1 MKLFN
6 CWQADLLIRGLF
18 KMDLITSPLR
28 LTLSGTCTP
37 TRPAETRAEELEHIL
52 IDAWVHC
59 MSFAFGCI
67 IVCVFYCR
75 TKPWASLTSIRLF
88 IIHVTP
94 RIDFLSAI
102 VSLYFEAAPEEKIKD
117 IQAFSSLQLFS
128 LNQPFPAVKLC
139 TSSLAWRISQ
149 QIYLYAKFSC
159 LKIHNWT
166 FLCVSYMSG
175 QVWWVLCCTSQQ
187 VLSHCGWSSLSLSH
201 WNGHFF
207 LHKAT
212 RYDCVFKMS
221 KNQQVCLYF

>member
-18 KMDLITSPLR
+18 KMDLITSSLR
-28 LTLSGTCTP
+28 LTLSGSWIP
-37 TRPAETRAEELEHIL
+37 ARPAETRAEELEHIL

-67 IVCVFYCR
+67 IVCDFYCG

-94 RIDFLSAI
+94 QIDFLSAI
-102 VSLYFEAAPEEKIKD
+102 VSLYFGEERSGEEKIKD

-149 QIYLYAKFSC
+149 
-159 LKIHNWT
+159 
-166 FLCVSYMSG
+166 
-175 QVWWVLCCTSQQ
+175 
-187 VLSHCGWSSLSLSH
+187 
-201 WNGHFF
+201 
-207 LHKAT
+207 
-212 RYDCVFKMS
+212 
-221 KNQQVCLYF
+221 